1 MKYDESL
8 HPPLLTMFVHGAPHR
23 RIDNAVINQ
32 YRVALIAAARQ
43 AKIEIPIDM
52 AIDLDVYFIDP
63 TSPDLDN
70 LITALYRALDGR
82 VTSRPGV
89 IADDS
94 LIQRVRM
101 SKLYP
106 SRRIVPVVDNVP

>member
-1 MKYDESL
+1 MKYNESL

-32 YRVALIAAARQ
+32 YRVALMVAAKKAG
-43 AKIEIPIDM
+43 IHPPIDI

-82 VTSRPGV
+82 VTSKPGV

-106 SRRIVPVVDNVP
+106 ARRIAPEADNVP